1 MSKESMVIT
10 GDIVKEYLEQYG
22 ITQKDLANRTGISE
36 KHISNVLSGNSR
48 LTEDFALKLEKVMPD
63 VPASYWLNYESKYR
77 EQLAR
82 EKETYNLSRTDLK
95 EVAKRF
101 CFKEIFK
108 GLNLSLTEQAV
119 EMLKMLGISDFAH
132 FDTAFQRFEA
142 EFMEDGGEKEAI
154 AIWLGLC
161 EDEAELQ
168 NNDLSS
174 IAFSPSQL
182 KASFPKFKSIA
193 NNDNLEASLK
203 SCRKLLNSVGVY
215 FVVCAAVPGCKVRGA
230 LTHYKGHP
238 AIYISGRF
246 KTQDHVWFAILHE
259 LAHLLLHYQKN
270 DTILSYEDDV
280 SDSRDK
286 EREAN
291 EFAREYF
298 IDRAAYKVFT
308 SKKVFTSAS
317 IRNFAAQQG
326 VTPAIVVGQLQH
338 DGFIAYSEGNNLRK

>member
-1 MSKESMVIT
+1 MDKENMVVT

-22 ITQKDLANRTGISE
+22 ITQKELSNRTGISE
-36 KHISNVLSGNSR
+36 KHISNVFSGHSR

-77 EQLAR
+77 EHLAR
-82 EKETYNLSRTDLK
+82 EKETYNLSKVDLK

-101 CFKEIFK
+101 RFKEVFK

-161 EDEAELQ
+161 EDEVELQ
-168 NNDLSS
+168 NNDLSD
-174 IAFSPSQL
+174 IAFSPVHL
-182 KASFPKFKSIA
+182 KANLLKFKSIA
-193 NNDNLEASLK
+193 NNDNLEASLL
-203 SCRKLLNSVGVY
+203 SCRKLLNSMGVY
-215 FVVCAAVPGCKVRGA
+215 FVVCAAIPGCKVRGA

-246 KTQDHVWFAILHE
+246 KAQDYVWFAIAHE

-280 SDSRDK
+280 SDSREK
-286 EREAN
+286 EKEAN
-291 EFAREYF
+291 EFAREFF
-298 IDRAAYKVFT
+298 IDRLAYKSFT
-308 SKKVFTSAS
+308 LKNEFTSAS
-317 IRNFAAQQG
+317 IHNFAAQQG
-326 VTPAIVVGQLQH
+326 VTTAIVVGQLQH
-338 DGFIAYSEGNNLRK
+338 DKFISYAEGNYLR